1 MMGRTAAKTG
11 WQTAEYCVAPS
22 GMSMHT
28 AILTLFGKHLLELT
42 SFNSQPSTLHALRT
56 LRTFPAP

>member
-1 MMGRTAAKTG
+1 MTGRTAAEAER
-11 WQTAEYCVAPS
+11 QTVEYCVAPS
-22 GMSMHT
+22 DMSVHT
-28 AILTLFGKHLLELT
+28 AFAAVFGNHPLELT